1 MSNDELS
8 AAKAALLEVVTSK
21 PIAYYVAFANV
32 GGGVTSGVF
41 LSQLLYWTGKGKDP
55 DGWIY
60 KVQGEWEQETG
71 LTRREQETARKR
83 LRQVGILQEKRA
95 GVPARLHYRVDVDK
109 LIDLLADKSGDSGQ
123 SSLAESAKLE
133 CTNPPNKDGAIVQAS
148 GAESAELSHRL
159 PETTATDNTENTTAA
174 AAGLSEEQEKRPVMC
189 SIHGVEMERRE
200 KDGAAWYSHRLADGS
215 WCKGAEGDMGGN
227 GESRG
232 RTSEADRWRYMEW
245 IDGKRQSE
253 VMQ

>member
-1 MSNDELS
+1 MSNNELS

-21 PIAYYVAFANV
+21 PIAYYAAFANV

-60 KVQGEWEQETG
+60 KVQSEWTAETG

-95 GVPARLHYRVDVDK
+95 GVPARLYYRVDLDK
-109 LIDLLADKSGDSGQ
+109 LIALLAQ
-123 SSLAESAKLE
+123 SSMAESAKQE
-133 CTNPPNKDGAIVQAS
+133 CANPPNKDGANVQAS
-148 GAESAELSHRL
+148 GAESAELFHRL
-159 PETTATDNTENTTAA
+159 PETTATENTENTATS
-174 AAGLSEEQEKRPVMC
+174 AAGLQEQEKRPVVC
-189 SIHGVEMERRE
+189 SIHGVKMNRHE

-215 WCKGAEGDMGGN
+215 WCKGGPGDTGKV
-227 GESRG
+227 EDRA
-232 RTSEADRWRYMEW
+232 RQSEANRFRYMEW
-245 IDGKRQSE
+245 GNGGGR
-253 VMQ
+253 

>member
-1 MSNDELS
+1 MGNEELS
-8 AAKAALLEVVTSK
+8 AAKTALLQVITSK
-21 PIAYYVAFANV
+21 PVAYYVAFANV

-189 SIHGVEMERRE
+189 SIHGVEMEKHE
-200 KDGAAWYSHRLADGS
+200 KGGDTWYSHRLAGGG
-215 WCKGAEGDMGGN
+215 WCKGGAGDTGKV
-227 GESRG
+227 EDRA
-232 RTSEADRWRYMEW
+232 RQSEANRFRYMEW
-245 IDGKRQSE
+245 GNGGGK
-253 VMQ
+253 